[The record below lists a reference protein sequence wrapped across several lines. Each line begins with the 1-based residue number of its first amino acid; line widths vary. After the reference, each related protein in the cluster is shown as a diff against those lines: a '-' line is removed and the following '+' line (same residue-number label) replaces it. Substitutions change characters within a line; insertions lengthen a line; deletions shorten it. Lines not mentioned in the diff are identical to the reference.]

1 MEMNFIDDSSKSI
14 IVESNTV
21 LGRHCE
27 DEIFFIFLSSI
38 VEYLF
43 NAYLNCRNS
52 KMKKCEVNN

>member
-1 MEMNFIDDSSKSI
+1 MDDSSKSI

-21 LGRHCE
+21 LRRHCE